1 MNNKVSPHPVS
12 SHSLKKIGD
21 DKAFCKCPGCTGS
34 VQGLWEVSQ
43 DVSGMRQLFPSLTV
57 PSRECLGWGSE
68 GGAAVRARPEINL
81 RVGGR
86 QESTGLTLYNLH
98 DVHPRHPVQTQPPF
112 PPGPAGGLGRED
124 RVACLITHSANLEPK
139 IRRQS

>member
-1 MNNKVSPHPVS
+1 MINKVSPNPVS
-12 SHSLKKIGD
+12 SHSLKEIGD

-86 QESTGLTLYNLH
+86 LESKGLTLYNLH
-98 DVHPRHPVQTQPPF
+98 VSTYTDTQCSPTDIPTR
-112 PPGPAGGLGRED
+112 PCQGLGRQGGPPD
-124 RVACLITHSANLEPK
+124 QRSGSLEPK
-139 IRRQS
+139 IRSRF